1 MRTLCL
7 LGFAAIPMCIAVHIH
22 TDDDLDDDDRLDED
36 QFLEAFNLKKISD
49 PVEKAIRAARLA
61 KTEEEVRSQ
70 NEAYIDGESPFYS
83 KIYETADQ
91 DPEKIRRE
99 RTGGKEDFDR
109 TVKVTKRGT
118 GGKMAPEH
126 EHERY
131 VKESNRY
138 IEIVTNRRAAPRS
151 YNSRKKGYVTEVR
164 PTQGEC
170 GSCVAFATIATA
182 EVCVRKAGG
191 GEADFA
197 EQQLVDCGYGKNGCN
212 GCSVEPLAMKDMLSL
227 LQKII

>member
-1 MRTLCL
+1 
-7 LGFAAIPMCIAVHIH
+7 
-22 TDDDLDDDDRLDED
+22 
-36 QFLEAFNLKKISD
+36 
-49 PVEKAIRAARLA
+49 
-61 KTEEEVRSQ
+61 
-70 NEAYIDGESPFYS
+70 
-83 KIYETADQ
+83 
-91 DPEKIRRE
+91 
-99 RTGGKEDFDR
+99 
-109 TVKVTKRGT
+109 
-118 GGKMAPEH
+118 MAP

-151 YNSRKKGYVTEVR
+151 YDSRKKGYVTEVR
-164 PTQGEC
+164 PTQDEFGQ
-170 GSCVAFATIATA
+170 GVAFATIATA

-197 EQQLVDCGYGKNGCN
+197 EHQLVDCGYGKNGCN